1 MAGHLPPRTCSSRS
15 KLPGYILPAV
25 PAVAFLLARAV
36 AGVLE
41 REDRDAR
48 GPLFGTALVF
58 AGTATAFAVPEVFIS
73 GVPGLPLEAVRP
85 LAPILGLASLA
96 VDGFAYWRR
105 EVAVVAAVALGFAA
119 AIGYLNAW
127 MLPRLDPLVSPRAI
141 ARIVQEAGQADRV
154 QAYRLHR
161 AWHYGLNYYL
171 DRELPEWDERGGPS
185 LVVTNAD
192 GVRTLKSLDVPVKIL
207 DDVSVEA
214 VLVRVPAPS
223 AGRATQPRR
232 PRPPCFAAA
241 HSPSPTMDECERNL
255 VGN

>member
-1 MAGHLPPRTCSSRS
+1 M
-15 KLPGYILPAV
+15 
-25 PAVAFLLARAV
+25 
-36 AGVLE
+36 
-41 REDRDAR
+41 
-48 GPLFGTALVF
+48 
-58 AGTATAFAVPEVFIS
+58 FIS
-73 GVPGLPLEAVRP
+73 GVPWLPLEAVRP

-96 VDGFAYWRR
+96 VAGFAYWRR

-223 AGRATQPRR
+223 AGRATPRGQTR
-232 PRPPCFAAA
+232 R
-241 HSPSPTMDECERNL
+241 
-255 VGN
+255 